1 MRWRLLLL
9 VAAALLAPAV
19 ASAEGEPAT
28 GRTLLLKGRYEE
40 AAAEFSKTAE
50 TDAAAAIGLARCK
63 LATGKR
69 DAAASLLTAAVER
82 LPKSAAIR
90 GEAAL
95 LALRRGDHDQAQKH
109 AAEALALDKD
119 CVPAHW
125 VQAELLR
132 LSGKVSETQAAY
144 AWFIGYHNRAPQI
157 ADPTDLLLIGRA
169 VAEHA
174 RWTRN
179 SNQFRR
185 LVSEVYPAAW
195 RREPAFWPAHF
206 EEALLFLEKYN
217 EAEATVELDRGLAI
231 NPNAA
236 ELHAAKAALA
246 LSRFNL
252 AAAKTS
258 LDRALEINPDL
269 LWAHQLR
276 ADSLLADLRPAEAIP
291 LLEEALKLNPRHEET
306 LGRLLAAHTVTAPPG
321 QPPVKAQEIAAAVTA
336 SNPHCG
342 EFYQTA
348 GDAFDRMRRFT
359 LAAEHYRLANE
370 KLPQLM
376 AVRGQLGLVLMRLGE
391 EAEAAKL
398 LHESFAIDPF
408 NVRVKNMLEVLDVLK
423 DYATIETDHFLI
435 RFDRGQDELLARYA
449 SRHLEDEV
457 FPQLTKLLGFTPE
470 GKTLIEIFSKNG
482 RTSGHSWFSAR
493 MVGLPFIHTVG
504 ACAGKMVALTSP
516 GDLREKYDWAT
527 VLRHE
532 YVHVLNLQQTDF
544 AVPHWLTE
552 GLAVHL
558 ENLPR
563 PKKWTVLLASR
574 AKAGELFDLDTLTLG
589 FIRPQSSDDW
599 TLAYCQAEL
608 YVEFLLKTYGD
619 DAIAKLLA
627 AYRDRHSTA
636 EALERCYGVKQ
647 ADLEAKYKE
656 YVVEQIAG
664 AASLVPRE
672 KPKFADLERKIEAGP
687 PDADLAAEF
696 ALACLDRGL
705 AADARKWALAAQKQ
719 KPQHGGAAYVLAR
732 QQMSIGDVDAA
743 VKLLE
748 NGLDKSAL
756 HEEALALLAAIKL
769 KNGDF
774 QKAEE
779 LYELGDK
786 HFPGSERW
794 VTGLA
799 RIYLQPG
806 GVPDAEKK
814 LLPVLRLWIA
824 ADPDSPASLTTR
836 RKVTELCLEQKD
848 YSAAAATALEIIHR
862 DVEDAA
868 AHASLAAALAGQEKF
883 AAATNEFETA
893 LRLEPKQADWQA
905 AVARA
910 LLKQGKKDAAAAA
923 VERLRELNAKHP
935 QLADLEKSLA
945 P

>member
-1 MRWRLLLL
+1 MPLHLLIL
-9 VAAALLAPAV
+9 VAALAAD
-19 ASAEGEPAT
+19 EPLSPRA
-28 GRTLLLKGRYEE
+28 LLLKGRYDD
-40 AAAEFSKTAE
+40 AAAAFAKAA
-50 TDAAAAIGLARCK
+50 DINPAAAIGLARCK

-69 DAAASLLTAAVER
+69 DEAAKVLEAAAEK

-90 GEAAL
+90 GEQAL
-95 LALRRGDHDQAQKH
+95 LALRRGDHA
-109 AAEALALDKD
+109 AAESYAGEALKLDKD
-119 CVPAHW
+119 CVAAHW
-125 VQAELLR
+125 AQAELLR
-132 LSGKVSETQAAY
+132 LSGQISEAQAAY

-157 ADPTDLLLIGRA
+157 DDPIDLLLIGRA

-185 LVSEVYPAAW
+185 LVSEVYPGAL

-206 EEALLFLEKYN
+206 EAALLYLEKYN
-217 EAEATVELDRGLAI
+217 EAEATAELDRGMAI

-246 LSRFNL
+246 LSRFDL

-258 LDRALEINPDL
+258 LDRAQEINPEL
-269 LWAHQLR
+269 IWAQQLR
-276 ADSLLADLRPAEAIP
+276 ADSLFADLRPAEAIP
-291 LLEEALKLNPRHEET
+291 ILKATLSLNPRDEGT
-306 LGRLLAAHTVTAPPG
+306 SGRLLAAYTIVEPPR
-321 QPPVKAQEIAAAVTA
+321 QLSVKAQQIINQTA
-336 SNPHCG
+336 RDNPHCG
-342 EFYQTA
+342 EVYQTA
-348 GDAFDRMRRFT
+348 ADAFDRMRRFT
-359 LAAEHYRLANE
+359 LAADYYRVANE

-398 LHESFAIDPF
+398 LTESFAIDPF

-423 DYATIETDHFLI
+423 DYATIETDHFVI

-449 SRHLEDEV
+449 SRHLEDDV
-457 FPQLTKLLGFTPE
+457 YPQLTKLLGFTPQ

-516 GDLREKYDWAT
+516 GDLQEKYDWAT

-532 YVHVLNLQQTDF
+532 FVHVLNLQQTDF

-558 ENLPR
+558 ENQPR

-574 AKAGELFDLDTLTLG
+574 AKADKLFNLDTLTLG

-608 YVEFLLKTYGD
+608 YVEFLLKNYGD

-627 AYRDRHSTA
+627 AYRDRLSTA
-636 EALERCYGVKQ
+636 EALEKCYGVKL
-647 ADLEAKYKE
+647 ADLEAKYKQHVE
-656 YVVEQIAG
+656 EQIKDAG
-664 AASLVPRE
+664 KLIPRE
-672 KPKFADLERKIEAGP
+672 KARFADLERKIEAGP

-705 AADARKWALAAQKQ
+705 AADARKWALEAQKQ

-732 QQMSIGDVDAA
+732 QQISIGDFDAA

-748 NGLDKSAL
+748 NGLDKAAV
-756 HEEALALLAAIKL
+756 HEEALALLAAVKL
-769 KNGDF
+769 KNGDY

-779 LYELGDK
+779 LYQLGDQQ
-786 HFPGSERW
+786 FPGTERW

-799 RIYLQPG
+799 RVYLQPG
-806 GVPDAEKK
+806 GVPGAPKK
-814 LLPVLRLWIA
+814 LLPVLRRWIA
-824 ADPDSPASLTTR
+824 ADPDSPASLATR
-836 RKVTELCLEQKD
+836 RKLIELCLAQQD
-848 YSAAAATALEIIHR
+848 YPAAADSALEIIHR
-862 DVEDAA
+862 DVEDAG
-868 AHASLAAALAGQEKF
+868 AHAALAAALAGQMKP
-883 AAATNEFETA
+883 AAAVDEYQTA
-893 LRLEPKQADWQA
+893 LRLESKQPDWQA
-905 AVARA
+905 ALAK
-910 LLKQGKKDAAAAA
+910 LLISLAKKDEAAAAI
-923 VERLRELNAKHP
+923 ERLRELDPKHL
-935 QLADLEKSLA
+935 QITELEKSLT